1 MAQRLKRWESP
12 RYQGRN
18 IKGRGGTARLRQVKK
33 QQQQLRRSLKNQKS
47 GNQGSHFFYLSL
59 HSARQNVVCKD
70 GKT

>member
-33 QQQQLRRSLKNQKS
+33 QQQQLRKNLKNQES
-47 GNQGSHFFYLSL
+47 GNRGFPFFIF
-59 HSARQNVVCKD
+59 
-70 GKT
+70 

>member
-33 QQQQLRRSLKNQKS
+33 QQQQLRKNLKNQES
-47 GNQGSHFFYLSL
+47 GNHGSHFLFFY
-59 HSARQNVVCKD
+59 
-70 GKT
+70 KTLIELDK

>member
-33 QQQQLRRSLKNQKS
+33 QQQQLRKNLKNQENGDKS
-47 GNQGSHFFYLSL
+47 SHFFLYIKL
-59 HSARQNVVCKD
+59 
-70 GKT
+70 